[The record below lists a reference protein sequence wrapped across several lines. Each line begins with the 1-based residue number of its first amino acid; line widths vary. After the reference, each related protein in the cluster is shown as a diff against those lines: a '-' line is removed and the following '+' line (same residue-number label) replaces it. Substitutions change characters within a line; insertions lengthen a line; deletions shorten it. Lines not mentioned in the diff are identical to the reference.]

1 MPQDVVEQI
10 PRALL
15 EVSILLGGAVLVAMV
30 TRRIH
35 IPLTVVLAVAG
46 LLASELGPDLAVAG
60 LLTGEGFKELLVD
73 IFLPILIFEAALGLS
88 TREFMRNLLAIVV
101 LASVAL
107 VISAAL
113 VGAALALALGVPLL
127 AALLFGALI
136 SATDPVAVVAVSREL
151 GVSKRLLTL
160 VQGESLLNDGVAI
173 VLYKI
178 LLVGAV
184 TGVLSVGKGIAE
196 FAIVIVG
203 GLLTGSVIG
212 VGAAM
217 LLRGLDRLPAAALS
231 IAVAYGSFMFAESVL
246 HASGV
251 MAAVAAGIT
260 IGGLMKSRA
269 QQPVRELLRDLWDA
283 LAYIANALLFLFIG
297 LALDFELLRENL
309 AAIGVAIAAVLVSRP
324 LVVFPLVT
332 MLEKCAHI
340 PRVDNRNSAVIV
352 WAGLRGGV
360 ALALAL
366 ALPEELAQRE
376 QFIAMCGGVVL
387 ATLLF
392 NATTISFVVHVLGL
406 DKPSRSDEYLNAL
419 ARLHAVRESR
429 NRLRE
434 LDFEDPVVSDHLDV
448 AEIDAE
454 DLLARSNLNAAEQK
468 SVLTLRG
475 LHIERETY
483 QNLSDAGLLPPI
495 ATRTLMEEIDTEIEE
510 EEAGGVRL
518 DAARRAA
525 LQWYARLHR
534 WLLSRL
540 PQPLGED
547 LAEVA
552 YIEVCARRL
561 AARKAVEELELFKT
575 LPGVDE
581 HIVDDAKRTFAHWEE
596 SAGKRLETLSA
607 DVSVDRT
614 VMHRRQAKALTRI
627 AVVEALHDLVTA
639 GVISQAVAD
648 AAATRVSGEVSHGTR
663 SHGE

>member
-1 MPQDVVEQI
+1 MPQEVVEQI

-46 LLASELGPDLAVAG
+46 LLASELGADLAVAG

-113 VGAALALALGVPLL
+113 VGAALTLALGVPLL

-136 SATDPVAVVAVSREL
+136 SATDPVAVVAVFREL
-151 GVSKRLLTL
+151 RVPKRLLTL

-173 VLYKI
+173 VLYNI
-178 LLVGAV
+178 LLLGAV

-212 VGAAM
+212 VVAVM

-231 IAVAYGSFMFAESVL
+231 IAVAYGSFVFAESVL

-260 IGGLMKSRA
+260 IGGLMESRA
-269 QQPVRELLRDLWDA
+269 QQPVRELLRDLWEA
-283 LAYIANALLFLFIG
+283 LGYIANALLFLFIG
-297 LALDFELLRENL
+297 LALNFELLRENL
-309 AAIGVAIAAVLVSRP
+309 AAIGIAIAAVLVSRP
-324 LVVFPLVT
+324 LVVFPLVR

-340 PRVDNRNSAVIV
+340 PRVGNRNSAVIV
-352 WAGLRGGV
+352 WGGGLRGGV

-406 DKPSRSDEYLNAL
+406 DKPSHSDEYLNAL
-419 ARLHAVRESR
+419 ARLLAVRESR

-434 LDFEDPVVSDHLDV
+434 LDFEDQVVSAHLDV
-448 AEIDAE
+448 AETDAE

-518 DAARRAA
+518 DAARRGA
-525 LQWYARLHR
+525 LQWYGRLHR

-552 YIEVCARRL
+552 YIEVSARRL

-575 LPGVDE
+575 LPNVDE

-596 SAGKRLETLSA
+596 SAGKRLEDLGA

-639 GVISQAVAD
+639 GVISQAIAD
-648 AAATRVSGEVSHGTR
+648 AAATRVSGEVDQAGT
-663 SHGE
+663 

>member
-1 MPQDVVEQI
+1 MPQEVVEQI

-35 IPLTVVLAVAG
+35 VPLTVVLAVAG

-107 VISAAL
+107 VISTAL
-113 VGAALALALGVPLL
+113 VGAALTLALGVPLL

-136 SATDPVAVVAVSREL
+136 SATDPVAVVAVFREL
-151 GVSKRLLTL
+151 GVPKRLLTL

-173 VLYKI
+173 VLYNI
-178 LLVGAV
+178 LLLGAV

-212 VGAAM
+212 VVAVM

-231 IAVAYGSFMFAESVL
+231 IAVAYGSFVFAESVL

-260 IGGLMKSRA
+260 IGGLMESRA

-283 LAYIANALLFLFIG
+283 LGYIANALLFLFIG

-332 MLEKCAHI
+332 VLEKCAHI
-340 PRVDNRNSAVIV
+340 PRVGNRNSAVIV
-352 WAGLRGGV
+352 WGGGLRGGV

-419 ARLHAVRESR
+419 ARLLAVRESR

-434 LDFEDPVVSDHLDV
+434 LDFEDQLVSAHLDV
-448 AEIDAE
+448 AETDAE

-483 QNLSDAGLLPPI
+483 QSLSDAGLLPPI

-525 LQWYARLHR
+525 LQWYGRLHR

-540 PQPLGED
+540 PRPLGED

-552 YIEVCARRL
+552 YIEVSARRL

-596 SAGKRLETLSA
+596 SAGKRLEILGA

-614 VMHRRQAKALTRI
+614 VMHRRQAKALSRI

-648 AAATRVSGEVSHGTR
+648 AAATRVSGEVDQAGT
-663 SHGE
+663 

>member
-1 MPQDVVEQI
+1 MPQEVVEQI

-88 TREFMRNLLAIVV
+88 TREFMRNLLAIVA

-107 VISAAL
+107 VISTAL
-113 VGAALALALGVPLL
+113 VGAALTLALGVPLL

-136 SATDPVAVVAVSREL
+136 SATDPVAVVAVFREL
-151 GVSKRLLTL
+151 GVPKRLLTL

-173 VLYKI
+173 VLYNI
-178 LLVGAV
+178 LLLGAV

-212 VGAAM
+212 VVAVM

-231 IAVAYGSFMFAESVL
+231 IAVAYGSFVFAESVL

-260 IGGLMKSRA
+260 IGGLMESRA

-283 LAYIANALLFLFIG
+283 LGYIANALLFLFIG

-340 PRVDNRNSAVIV
+340 PRVGNRNSAVIV
-352 WAGLRGGV
+352 WGGGLRGGV

-419 ARLHAVRESR
+419 ARLLAVRESR

-434 LDFEDPVVSDHLDV
+434 LDFEDQLVSAHLDV
-448 AEIDAE
+448 AETDAE

-483 QNLSDAGLLPPI
+483 QSLSDAGLLPPI

-510 EEAGGVRL
+510 EEAGGVRV

-525 LQWYARLHR
+525 LQWYGRLHR

-540 PQPLGED
+540 PRPLGED

-552 YIEVCARRL
+552 YIEVSARRL

-575 LPGVDE
+575 LPSVDE

-648 AAATRVSGEVSHGTR
+648 AAATRVSGEVDQAGT
-663 SHGE
+663 

>member
-113 VGAALALALGVPLL
+113 VGAALTLALGVPLL

-136 SATDPVAVVAVSREL
+136 SATDPVAVVAVFREL
-151 GVSKRLLTL
+151 GVPKRLLTL

-212 VGAAM
+212 VVAVM

-231 IAVAYGSFMFAESVL
+231 IAVAYGSFVFAESVL

-283 LAYIANALLFLFIG
+283 LGYIANALLFLFIG

-352 WAGLRGGV
+352 WAR
-360 ALALAL
+360 
-366 ALPEELAQRE
+366 
-376 QFIAMCGGVVL
+376 
-387 ATLLF
+387 
-392 NATTISFVVHVLGL
+392 
-406 DKPSRSDEYLNAL
+406 
-419 ARLHAVRESR
+419 
-429 NRLRE
+429 
-434 LDFEDPVVSDHLDV
+434 
-448 AEIDAE
+448 
-454 DLLARSNLNAAEQK
+454 
-468 SVLTLRG
+468 
-475 LHIERETY
+475 
-483 QNLSDAGLLPPI
+483 
-495 ATRTLMEEIDTEIEE
+495 
-510 EEAGGVRL
+510 
-518 DAARRAA
+518 AARRCRARAGPCITGRAGAA
-525 LQWYARLHR
+525 
-534 WLLSRL
+534 
-540 PQPLGED
+540 
-547 LAEVA
+547 
-552 YIEVCARRL
+552 
-561 AARKAVEELELFKT
+561 
-575 LPGVDE
+575 
-581 HIVDDAKRTFAHWEE
+581 
-596 SAGKRLETLSA
+596 
-607 DVSVDRT
+607 
-614 VMHRRQAKALTRI
+614 
-627 AVVEALHDLVTA
+627 
-639 GVISQAVAD
+639 
-648 AAATRVSGEVSHGTR
+648 
-663 SHGE
+663 

>member
-1 MPQDVVEQI
+1 MPQEVVEQI

-35 IPLTVVLAVAG
+35 VPLTVVLAVAG

-107 VISAAL
+107 VISTAL
-113 VGAALALALGVPLL
+113 VGAALTLALGVPLL

-136 SATDPVAVVAVSREL
+136 SATDPVAVVAVFREL
-151 GVSKRLLTL
+151 GVPKRLLTL

-173 VLYKI
+173 VLYNI
-178 LLVGAV
+178 LLLGAV

-212 VGAAM
+212 VVAVM

-231 IAVAYGSFMFAESVL
+231 IAVAYGSFVFAESVL

-260 IGGLMKSRA
+260 IGGLMESRA

-283 LAYIANALLFLFIG
+283 LGYIANALLFLFIG

-332 MLEKCAHI
+332 VLEKCAHI
-340 PRVDNRNSAVIV
+340 PRVGNRNSAVIV
-352 WAGLRGGV
+352 WGGGLRGGV

-419 ARLHAVRESR
+419 ARLLAVRESR

-434 LDFEDPVVSDHLDV
+434 LDFEDQLVSAHLDV
-448 AEIDAE
+448 AETDAE

-525 LQWYARLHR
+525 LQWYGRLHR

-552 YIEVCARRL
+552 YIEVSARRL

-596 SAGKRLETLSA
+596 SAGKRLEILGA

-648 AAATRVSGEVSHGTR
+648 AAATRVSGEVDQAGT
-663 SHGE
+663 

>member
-1 MPQDVVEQI
+1 MPQEVVEQI

-35 IPLTVVLAVAG
+35 VPLTVVLAVAG

-107 VISAAL
+107 VISTAL
-113 VGAALALALGVPLL
+113 VGAALTLALGVPLL

-136 SATDPVAVVAVSREL
+136 SATDPVAVVAVFREL
-151 GVSKRLLTL
+151 GVPKRLLTL

-173 VLYKI
+173 VLYNI
-178 LLVGAV
+178 LLLGAV

-212 VGAAM
+212 VVAVM

-231 IAVAYGSFMFAESVL
+231 IAVAYGSFVFAESVL

-260 IGGLMKSRA
+260 IGGLMESRA

-283 LAYIANALLFLFIG
+283 LGYIANALLFLFIG

-332 MLEKCAHI
+332 VLEKCAHI
-340 PRVDNRNSAVIV
+340 PRVGNRNSAVIV
-352 WAGLRGGV
+352 WGGGLRGGV

-419 ARLHAVRESR
+419 ARLLAVRESR

-434 LDFEDPVVSDHLDV
+434 LDFEDQLVSAHLDV
-448 AEIDAE
+448 AETDAE

-483 QNLSDAGLLPPI
+483 QSLSDAGLLPPI

-525 LQWYARLHR
+525 LQWYGRLHR

-540 PQPLGED
+540 PRPLGED
-547 LAEVA
+547 LVEVA
-552 YIEVCARRL
+552 YIEVSARRL

-596 SAGKRLETLSA
+596 SAGKRLEILGA

-614 VMHRRQAKALTRI
+614 VMHRRQAKALSRI

-648 AAATRVSGEVSHGTR
+648 AAATRVSGEVDQAGT
-663 SHGE
+663 

>member
-1 MPQDVVEQI
+1 MPQEVVEQI

-35 IPLTVVLAVAG
+35 VPLTVVLAVAG

-107 VISAAL
+107 VISTAL
-113 VGAALALALGVPLL
+113 VGAALTLALGVPLL

-136 SATDPVAVVAVSREL
+136 SATDPVAVVAVFREL
-151 GVSKRLLTL
+151 GVPKRLLTL

-173 VLYKI
+173 VLYNI
-178 LLVGAV
+178 LLLGAV

-212 VGAAM
+212 VVAVM

-231 IAVAYGSFMFAESVL
+231 IAVAYGSFVFAESVL

-260 IGGLMKSRA
+260 IGGLMESRA

-283 LAYIANALLFLFIG
+283 LGYIANALLFLFIG

-332 MLEKCAHI
+332 VLEKCAHI
-340 PRVDNRNSAVIV
+340 PRVGNRNSAVIV
-352 WAGLRGGV
+352 WGGGLRGGV

-419 ARLHAVRESR
+419 ARLLAVRESR

-434 LDFEDPVVSDHLDV
+434 LDFEDQLVSAHLDV
-448 AEIDAE
+448 AETDAE

-483 QNLSDAGLLPPI
+483 QSLSDAGLLPPI

-525 LQWYARLHR
+525 LQWYGRLHR

-540 PQPLGED
+540 PRPLGED

-552 YIEVCARRL
+552 YIEVSARRL

-596 SAGKRLETLSA
+596 SAGKRLEILGA
-607 DVSVDRT
+607 DVPVDRT
-614 VMHRRQAKALTRI
+614 VMHRRQAKALSRI

-648 AAATRVSGEVSHGTR
+648 AAATRVSGEVDQAGT
-663 SHGE
+663 